1 MLTYNDLGSG
11 VWACE
16 WSPSDEQICYAGL
29 RTGQVLKYDLRNTSR
44 ALKSFS
50 LGRRQPIHSIRECNR
65 GLFVGKVGGVEFWKQ
80 DQEEEYHM
88 FEENEMLR
96 GSCSAVDMIV
106 TSNNSNTIGLAAMRG
121 ENARCVL
128 FELGTYCSSVSC
140 ISPFE
145 ITQMIKH
152 TRMHK
157 QVRTD
162 LKSSNLSAVITV
174 DVFCLVQFCLKW
186 TT

>member
-1 MLTYNDLGSG
+1 M
-11 VWACE
+11 
-16 WSPSDEQICYAGL
+16 
-29 RTGQVLKYDLRNTSR
+29 
-44 ALKSFS
+44 
-50 LGRRQPIHSIRECNR
+50 
-65 GLFVGKVGGVEFWKQ
+65 GKVGGVEFWKRDQ
-80 DQEEEYHM
+80 DGEYHM

-128 FELGTYCSSVSC
+128 LSSVRSVRAEYIIC
-140 ISPFE
+140 LTHSHRSR
-145 ITQMIKH
+145 T
-152 TRMHK
+152 

-162 LKSSNLSAVITV
+162 FKSSNLSAVITV

-186 TT
+186 TTRTYVHYG

>member
-1 MLTYNDLGSG
+1 MFFGCNTSSHRSTYVVFEMIFKYYTPQKMRTGTDNPVLTYKDLGSG

-65 GLFVGKVGGVEFWKQ
+65 GLFVGKVGGVEFWKRDQ
-80 DQEEEYHM
+80 DGEYHM

-106 TSNNSNTIGLAAMRG
+106 TSNSSNTIGLAAMRG

-128 FELGTYCSSVSC
+128 FELGT
-140 ISPFE
+140 
-145 ITQMIKH
+145 
-152 TRMHK
+152 
-157 QVRTD
+157 
-162 LKSSNLSAVITV
+162 
-174 DVFCLVQFCLKW
+174 
-186 TT
+186 